1 MLYEKLNANM
11 KEMVDGYAG
20 RLRMLSWNRRSDLLV
35 EAARS
40 FGEDLPPDK
49 APTAARG
56 FITAVLE
63 RLEPEALEPQPVND
77 PFQASL
83 YLASLDPD
91 HRQAA
96 EDYLEANPEM
106 QAAVQA
112 GLSGTYH

>member
-1 MLYEKLNANM
+1 MLYEKLDPGM
-11 KEMVDGYAG
+11 KKMVDGYAG
-20 RLRMLSWNRRSDLLV
+20 RLRVLSWNRRSDLLV

-63 RLEPEALEPQPVND
+63 RLEPEPPEPVTD
-77 PFQASL
+77 PYQASL

-96 EDYLEANPEM
+96 EDYLAANPEM
-106 QAAVQA
+106 QAAVEA
-112 GLSGTYH
+112 GLSGTSH

>member
-1 MLYEKLNANM
+1 MLYEKLDPGL
-11 KEMVDGYAG
+11 KKMVDGYVG
-20 RLRMLSWNRRSDLLV
+20 RLRVLSWKRRSDLVV

-63 RLEPEALEPQPVND
+63 RLKPEPLTD
-77 PFQASL
+77 PYQASL
-83 YLASLDPD
+83 YLASLDPE

-96 EDYLEANPEM
+96 EAYFAAHPELEAGLPEEEEP
-106 QAAVQA
+106 
-112 GLSGTYH
+112 SF